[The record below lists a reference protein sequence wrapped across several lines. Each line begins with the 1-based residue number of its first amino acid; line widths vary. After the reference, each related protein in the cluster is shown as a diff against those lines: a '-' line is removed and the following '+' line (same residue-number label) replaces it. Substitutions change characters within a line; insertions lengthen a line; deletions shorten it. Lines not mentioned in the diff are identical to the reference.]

1 MEAIL
6 HYFDGKTS
14 KLKIDPK
21 NEFIG
26 SKSYRKLVLHMF
38 LDQLVKKLYIRYG

>member
-6 HYFDGKTS
+6 DFYDGKTS
-14 KLKIDPK
+14 KLKMDLK
-21 NEFIG
+21 NGFIG

-38 LDQLVKKLYIRYG
+38 LGQLVKKLYIR